1 MGNSWD
7 DAEYTYIGLIINE
20 YIIND
25 INKDANIIIATVSRD
40 KSNK

>member
-7 DAEYTYIGLIINE
+7 GAEYTYIGLIINE

-25 INKDANIIIATVSRD
+25 ISNDANIIIAIIIGD